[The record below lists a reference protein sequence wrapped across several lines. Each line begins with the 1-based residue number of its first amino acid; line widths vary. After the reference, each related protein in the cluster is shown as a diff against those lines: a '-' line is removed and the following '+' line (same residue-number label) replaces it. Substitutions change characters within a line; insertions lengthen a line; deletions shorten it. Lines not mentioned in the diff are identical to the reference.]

1 MTALVGSA
9 GSTQMLWL
17 AKLVTERKVHCVAP
31 MTAAIPTSKL
41 THGLLHSCVETIG
54 LALFLQQEHRVQ
66 QAQGAF
72 APVQHFNLLHV
83 FFPVH
88 A

>member
-1 MTALVGSA
+1 M
-9 GSTQMLWL
+9 
-17 AKLVTERKVHCVAP
+17 K
-31 MTAAIPTSKL
+31 AAIPTSKL
-41 THGLLHSCVETIG
+41 TRGLSHCCVETIG

-72 APVQHFNLLHV
+72 CARAAFSTLLHI
-83 FFPVH
+83 FFQIY